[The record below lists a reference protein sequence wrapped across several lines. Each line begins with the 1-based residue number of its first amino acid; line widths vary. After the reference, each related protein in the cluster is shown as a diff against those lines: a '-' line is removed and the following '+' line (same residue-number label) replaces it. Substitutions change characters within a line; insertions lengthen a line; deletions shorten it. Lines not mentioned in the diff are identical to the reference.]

1 MIRSQSGFIKP
12 HDQTAS
18 KQYTLSESHPDRVRE
33 FRIGHEVSFVADR
46 DHRGQRALDV
56 RRVMTKSST
65 TSSSWIPRMS
75 FQEVI
80 QEYIV
85 LSQQLN
91 VRVVA
96 ARLKSPAPMETT
108 QSIKVAAD
116 RDRAR
121 ESIPVKM
128 KTPRPR
134 SSTSGWP
141 TREVRREVTP
151 TSLIALGEAA
161 STSGRPLIIHP
172 DPGTPLE
179 QITTTYLSHPKTKAP
194 VTTSA
199 RQRSCTSGW
208 PCRKI
213 REITVPPASLR
224 AASH

>member
-1 MIRSQSGFIKP
+1 
-12 HDQTAS
+12 
-18 KQYTLSESHPDRVRE
+18 
-33 FRIGHEVSFVADR
+33 
-46 DHRGQRALDV
+46 
-56 RRVMTKSST
+56 MTTSST

-75 FQEVI
+75 FQEVT
-80 QEYIV
+80 QEYNV

-116 RDRAR
+116 RAKAR

-128 KTPRPR
+128 TNPRSR

-161 STSGRPLIIHP
+161 STSGRRPLIIHP

-179 QITTTYLSHPKTKAP
+179 QITDTYLSHPKTKAP

-208 PCRKI
+208 PSRKV
-213 REITVPPASLR
+213 REVTVTPASPR
-224 AASH
+224 AVSH